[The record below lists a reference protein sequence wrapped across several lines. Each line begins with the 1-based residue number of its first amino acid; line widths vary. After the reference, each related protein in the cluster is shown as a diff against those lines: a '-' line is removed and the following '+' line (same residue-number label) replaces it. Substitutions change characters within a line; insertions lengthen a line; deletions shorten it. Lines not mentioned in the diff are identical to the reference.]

1 MQKLRQWTDRV
12 LRVIVPAGMYVMLA
26 SFSPVTAAP
35 EPMASPM
42 ARLKAGNERFVRGT
56 QSPSPSA
63 ASSRA
68 ALGAD
73 TPPFAMV
80 LSCAD
85 AALAPEHIFS
95 AGPGELY
102 TVRALGEVVDR
113 AVMASLEHGVED
125 RHVPLLVVMGHE
137 ACGAVQAAHD
147 DTPPASANL
156 EFLYKAIRAGGPR
169 APGEQHELRTAILAN
184 VEQVINDA
192 LGGSATLRAATTAG
206 RLQIVGAY
214 FDLSTGAV
222 VFSEPVGATAVAVHK

>member
-1 MQKLRQWTDRV
+1 MRAV
-12 LRVIVPAGMYVMLA
+12 VPAGMYVVLA
-26 SFSPVTAAP
+26 SFSPIAAAP
-35 EPMASPM
+35 EPVASPI
-42 ARLKAGNERFVRGT
+42 ARLRAGNERFVRGT

-68 ALGAD
+68 ALGGDAH
-73 TPPFAMV
+73 PFAMV

-85 AALAPEHIFS
+85 APLAPEHIFS
-95 AGPGELY
+95 AGPGELF

-113 AVMASLEHGVED
+113 AVMASLEHGVE
-125 RHVPLLVVMGHE
+125 RHHVSLLVVMGHE
-137 ACGAVQAAHD
+137 ACGAVKAAHD
-147 DTPPASANL
+147 DTHPESASL
-156 EFLYKAIRAGGPR
+156 EYLYKAIRAGGPR
-169 APGEQHELRTAILAN
+169 PPGEQHELRSAILAN

-222 VFSEPVGATAVAVHK
+222 VFSEPVGATSVAVHKQP

>member
-1 MQKLRQWTDRV
+1 
-12 LRVIVPAGMYVMLA
+12 MYVMLA

-35 EPMASPM
+35 EPVASPM
-42 ARLKAGNERFVRGT
+42 LRLKAGNDRFVRGT
-56 QSPSPSA
+56 QGPSPSA

-68 ALGAD
+68 ALTGEAH
-73 TPPFAMV
+73 PFAMV

-85 AALAPEHIFS
+85 APLAPEHIFS

-113 AVMASLEHGVED
+113 AVMASLEHGVE
-125 RHVPLLVVMGHE
+125 HQQVPLLVVMGHE
-137 ACGAVQAAHD
+137 ACGVVKAAHD
-147 DTPPASANL
+147 DTHPESAHL

-169 APGEQHELRTAILAN
+169 ASGEQLELRTAILAN

-192 LGGSATLRAATTAG
+192 LGGSATLRGAVTAG

-222 VFSEPVGATAVAVHK
+222 VFSEPVGATSVAAPK